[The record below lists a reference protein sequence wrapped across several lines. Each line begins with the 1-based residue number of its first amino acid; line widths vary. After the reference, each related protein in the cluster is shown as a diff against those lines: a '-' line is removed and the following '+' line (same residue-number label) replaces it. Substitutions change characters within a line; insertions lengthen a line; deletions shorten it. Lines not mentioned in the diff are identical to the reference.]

1 MFIFLQI
8 FFVTLAVGAFAE
20 PPSGYAYKRPSSGGY
35 SSGGLSS
42 GFSSI
47 GGGHSSG
54 GYSSGGSSHGISQ
67 SYSVPL
73 ISSSYGAPSIGGGHS
88 SGKKS

>member
-1 MFIFLQI
+1 MSLQI

-20 PPSGYAYKRPSSGGY
+20 PPSGYAYKRPSSGY

-47 GGGHSSG
+47 GGG
-54 GYSSGGSSHGISQ
+54 YSSGGSHGISQ

-73 ISSSYGAPSIGGGHS
+73 ISSSIGHS
-88 SGKKS
+88 SGNKSSNINEN